1 MKLRALLIPLAV
13 GLALLAT
20 ACGGGDTFLAQDNSG
35 QNGVSATG
43 TGTAVGEPDVMV
55 LNVGVSLQRDTIAE
69 AREAA
74 ADAQTAVIDA
84 LKDSGVDEDDIQ
96 TVQFSINPQYDF
108 SRLDNDRKIVGYV
121 VSNVVTAK
129 VRDLDKAGDAI
140 DAATLAG
147 GDDAVVQGISFG
159 IDDPTEL
166 REEARKEAVK
176 NARDQAE
183 QLAGHA
189 GASLGRLISISES
202 SFFPFFECSIS
213 SAAGGAAFDQAAT
226 PIETG
231 QLEISVTVN
240 VLYAVK

>member
-1 MKLRALLIPLAV
+1 M
-13 GLALLAT
+13 
-20 ACGGGDTFLAQDNSG
+20 
-35 QNGVSATG
+35 
-43 TGTAVGEPDVMV
+43 
-55 LNVGVSLQRDTIAE
+55 LNVGVSVQRDTIAE

-74 ADAQTAVIDA
+74 AGAQTAVIDA
-84 LKDSGVDEDDIQ
+84 LKDSGVDGDDIQ

-108 SRLDNDRKIVGYV
+108 SRLDNSREIVGYV

-140 DAATLAG
+140 DAATLAA

-166 REEARKEAVK
+166 REQAREEAVK

-189 GASLGRLISISES
+189 GASLGQLISISES
-202 SFFPFFECSIS
+202 SFFPFFDRSIP
-213 SAAGGAAFDQAAT
+213 SAAGGALPST
-226 PIETG
+226 RLLRLSRRG
-231 QLEISVTVN
+231 CSR
-240 VLYAVK
+240 